1 MPIDCAFRYAGVN
14 LTSLVMPDSVTEV
27 GGGSLW
33 QMTVYTSRKPYVLD
47 QSVEWTKIYAFHLK
61 FSWNPTIWPGTS
73 DYTVYGCDIQH
84 DGVYPYLK
92 SITQVVFE
100 LYDNNGESV
109 YVTRIGYVRGA
120 MAAPSRMGYRCIGT
134 SFEENGKVDRGLY
147 YFELLDPV
155 YEYTLKKGYSIFDR
169 SVPGTNIEEG
179 QTIYMVYENN
189 G

>member
-1 MPIDCAFRYAGVN
+1 
-14 LTSLVMPDSVTEV
+14 
-27 GGGSLW
+27 
-33 QMTVYTSRKPYVLD
+33 
-47 QSVEWTKIYAFHLK
+47 
-61 FSWNPTIWPGTS
+61 
-73 DYTVYGCDIQH
+73 
-84 DGVYPYLK
+84 
-92 SITQVVFE
+92 
-100 LYDNNGESV
+100 
-109 YVTRIGYVRGA
+109 